1 MRAAASKLESDD
13 GELALRCRR
22 VDLEA
27 TTTAATASVR
37 ARAAAEAVHSR
48 AYLSRLQR
56 LCDES
61 EADQNRPLKVADEAD
76 ETEFTY
82 VTPGSLGAAL
92 AAVEAALALW
102 DLVDP
107 APLAPRA
114 SSRSSSSPP
123 CPAPSP
129 PPPRAALALVRP
141 PGHHA
146 GRGTEG
152 AETDSPE
159 GAPSG
164 FCLVNTAAAVARSIA
179 SGGSASSSGG
189 PRPRPRCRRRRRV
202 LVIDWDV
209 HVGDGTQD
217 IFWGGRP
224 RARRGGRGN
233 KEEDGEKRS
242 SGGEQAGADDGEE
255 EEEEEAME
263 EQQQEEEEEEEEAM
277 EDEEVCVIDLHEAG
291 AWPGGGG
298 VELRGAQSA
307 SGRGALR
314 TGDGTPLS
322 RVINV
327 PLPSGSGDATA
338 RAAFERIIVPVA
350 ARFKP
355 EAIVVSAGFD
365 AHKLEPLAGLAW
377 TDETYRYLGAATAR
391 LAERLG
397 PCGVLLLL
405 EGGYSRRAL
414 RTAVAALAEGA
425 ATLEVPPAPAAAEGE
440 RDPVMEREGEVAIS
454 AVVEEHGL

>member
-1 MRAAASKLESDD
+1 
-13 GELALRCRR
+13 
-22 VDLEA
+22 
-27 TTTAATASVR
+27 
-37 ARAAAEAVHSR
+37 
-48 AYLSRLQR
+48 
-56 LCDES
+56 
-61 EADQNRPLKVADEAD
+61 
-76 ETEFTY
+76 
-82 VTPGSLGAAL
+82 
-92 AAVEAALALW
+92 
-102 DLVDP
+102 
-107 APLAPRA
+107 
-114 SSRSSSSPP
+114 
-123 CPAPSP
+123 
-129 PPPRAALALVRP
+129 
-141 PGHHA
+141 
-146 GRGTEG
+146 
-152 AETDSPE
+152 
-159 GAPSG
+159 
-164 FCLVNTAAAVARSIA
+164 
-179 SGGSASSSGG
+179 
-189 PRPRPRCRRRRRV
+189 
-202 LVIDWDV
+202 
-209 HVGDGTQD
+209 
-217 IFWGGRP
+217 
-224 RARRGGRGN
+224 
-233 KEEDGEKRS
+233 
-242 SGGEQAGADDGEE
+242 
-255 EEEEEAME
+255 ME

-365 AHKLEPLAGLAW
+365 AHELEPLAGLAW

>member
-1 MRAAASKLESDD
+1 
-13 GELALRCRR
+13 
-22 VDLEA
+22 
-27 TTTAATASVR
+27 
-37 ARAAAEAVHSR
+37 
-48 AYLSRLQR
+48 
-56 LCDES
+56 
-61 EADQNRPLKVADEAD
+61 
-76 ETEFTY
+76 
-82 VTPGSLGAAL
+82 
-92 AAVEAALALW
+92 
-102 DLVDP
+102 
-107 APLAPRA
+107 
-114 SSRSSSSPP
+114 
-123 CPAPSP
+123 
-129 PPPRAALALVRP
+129 
-141 PGHHA
+141 
-146 GRGTEG
+146 
-152 AETDSPE
+152 
-159 GAPSG
+159 
-164 FCLVNTAAAVARSIA
+164 
-179 SGGSASSSGG
+179 
-189 PRPRPRCRRRRRV
+189 
-202 LVIDWDV
+202 VIDWDV

-217 IFWGGRP
+217 IFWGARP

-233 KEEDGEKRS
+233 KEEDGGKRS
-242 SGGEQAGADDGEE
+242 SGGEHAGADDGEE
-255 EEEEEAME
+255 EEEEEE
-263 EQQQEEEEEEEEAM
+263 

-365 AHKLEPLAGLAW
+365 AHELEPLAGLAW

>member
-1 MRAAASKLESDD
+1 
-13 GELALRCRR
+13 
-22 VDLEA
+22 
-27 TTTAATASVR
+27 
-37 ARAAAEAVHSR
+37 
-48 AYLSRLQR
+48 
-56 LCDES
+56 
-61 EADQNRPLKVADEAD
+61 
-76 ETEFTY
+76 
-82 VTPGSLGAAL
+82 
-92 AAVEAALALW
+92 
-102 DLVDP
+102 
-107 APLAPRA
+107 
-114 SSRSSSSPP
+114 
-123 CPAPSP
+123 
-129 PPPRAALALVRP
+129 
-141 PGHHA
+141 
-146 GRGTEG
+146 
-152 AETDSPE
+152 
-159 GAPSG
+159 
-164 FCLVNTAAAVARSIA
+164 
-179 SGGSASSSGG
+179 
-189 PRPRPRCRRRRRV
+189 
-202 LVIDWDV
+202 VIDWDV

-217 IFWGGRP
+217 IFWGARP

-233 KEEDGEKRS
+233 KEEDGGKRS
-242 SGGEQAGADDGEE
+242 SGGEHAGADDGEE
-255 EEEEEAME
+255 EEEEEE
-263 EQQQEEEEEEEEAM
+263 

-338 RAAFERIIVPVA
+338 RAAFERIIAPVA

-365 AHKLEPLAGLAW
+365 AHELEPLAGLAW